1 MNANDVLTNAIDM
14 MDKVQNKAKELK
26 KKLDEVLTL
35 TRRYRQYI
43 ETFHPEIHDNAV
55 EYIKENN
62 Y

>member
-1 MNANDVLTNAIDM
+1 MNTNDVLTNAILM
-14 MDKVQNKAKELK
+14 MAKVENKANELR

-55 EYIKENN
+55 EYIKEND
-62 Y
+62 